1 MLDSDGVAASSSVSE
16 NTPSLHSSA
25 NVYRDR
31 IYIIKDVI
39 LKLVEYNEMNQT
51 ALFSFCG
58 LNLKKHKP
66 IIDDLE
72 KNGLVQKKEL
82 NTGKRVVTMY
92 KCTPG
97 GLNSAKV
104 FWSRMRICFRESL
117 DRWMW
122 FMVFRIQ

>member
-1 MLDSDGVAASSSVSE
+1 MLDSDGVATSSVSE
-16 NTPSLHSSA
+16 NTPSLPSSA
-25 NVYRDR
+25 SVYRDR

-72 KNGLVQKKEL
+72 KNGLIQSKEL
-82 NTGKRVVTMY
+82 TTGKRVVTVY
-92 KCTPG
+92 KCTPSG
-97 GLNSAKV
+97 INFCKSILEPYENMFPRKP
-104 FWSRMRICFRESL
+104 
-117 DRWMW
+117 
-122 FMVFRIQ
+122 

>member
-1 MLDSDGVAASSSVSE
+1 MLDPDGVAASSYVSE
-16 NTPSLHSSA
+16 NTPSIPSSA

-31 IYIIKDVI
+31 VYIIKDVI

-72 KNGLVQKKEL
+72 KNGLIQKKEVT
-82 NTGKRVVTMY
+82 TGKRVVTMY
-92 KCTPG
+92 KCTPAG
-97 GLNSAKV
+97 TGFCKSILEPYENMFPRKS
-104 FWSRMRICFRESL
+104 
-117 DRWMW
+117 
-122 FMVFRIQ
+122 

>member
-1 MLDSDGVAASSSVSE
+1 MLDPDEVAASSYISE
-16 NTPSLHSSA
+16 NTPSIPSSA

-31 IYIIKDVI
+31 VYIIKDVI

-72 KNGLVQKKEL
+72 KNGLIQKKEVA
-82 NTGKRVVTMY
+82 TGKRVVTMY
-92 KCTPG
+92 KCTPAG
-97 GLNSAKV
+97 TRFCKSILEPYENMFPRKS
-104 FWSRMRICFRESL
+104 
-117 DRWMW
+117 
-122 FMVFRIQ
+122 

>member
-1 MLDSDGVAASSSVSE
+1 MPDSDAVTPTSIPGNISS
-16 NTPSLHSSA
+16 SSA
-25 NVYRDR
+25 NIYRDR

-72 KNGLVQKKEL
+72 KNGLIQKKAVS
-82 NTGKRVVTMY
+82 NGKRVVTMY
-92 KCTPG
+92 KSTPEG
-97 GLNSAKV
+97 IKFCKSILEPYENMFPRNKPQH
-104 FWSRMRICFRESL
+104 
-117 DRWMW
+117 DK
-122 FMVFRIQ
+122 

>member
-1 MLDSDGVAASSSVSE
+1 MHVSDGVPASSSLSE
-16 NTPSLHSSA
+16 HTHSLTSSA

-39 LKLVEYNEMNQT
+39 MKLVEYNEMNQT

-72 KNGLVQKKEL
+72 KNGLIRKEAL

-92 KCTPG
+92 KCTPAG
-97 GLNSAKV
+97 IKFCKSILEPYENM
-104 FWSRMRICFRESL
+104 FPRRP
-117 DRWMW
+117 
-122 FMVFRIQ
+122 